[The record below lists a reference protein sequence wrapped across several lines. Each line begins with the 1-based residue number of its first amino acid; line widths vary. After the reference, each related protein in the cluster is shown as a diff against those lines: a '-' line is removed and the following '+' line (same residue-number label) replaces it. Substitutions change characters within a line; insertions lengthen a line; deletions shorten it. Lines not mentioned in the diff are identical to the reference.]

1 MKRTG
6 YATAG
11 GWLAI
16 AGSVVHLCL
25 SLMTRAVVWQ
35 DIVAAGWWSTI
46 TMKGS
51 ADQLQR
57 AEAFWFSAGSFAVPF
72 LILGILAVSSGRTG
86 QRIPAPLGWTIVVW
100 GIILG
105 SLMPV
110 SGAWII
116 MLAGIFFVAGEREQR
131 RGTGT
136 LECR

>member
-6 YATAG
+6 YTTAG

-116 MLAGIFFVAGEREQR
+116 MLAGIFFVAGEREQQ

>member
-6 YATAG
+6 YTTAG

-25 SLMTRAVVWQ
+25 SLMTRAVV
-35 DIVAAGWWSTI
+35 
-46 TMKGS
+46 

-72 LILGILAVSSGRTG
+72 LILGMLAVSSGRTG

-116 MLAGIFFVAGEREQR
+116 MLAGIFFVAGEREQQ